1 MDAIDLHSQILFLPK
16 TGCGYGLL
24 LRQLVNTD
32 IARPSSIVE
41 FTSIEAIKRCVLNG
55 TGIAVLP
62 AKSIQQEI
70 LNKQIVELNWVNDL
84 EIPVVM
90 LWHKDRRITEPL
102 HYLMTLIRKL
112 KNK

>member
-1 MDAIDLHSQILFLPK
+1 LPK
-16 TGCGYGLL
+16 AGCGYGLL

-32 IARPSSIVE
+32 IAKPSSIIE
-41 FTSIEAIKRCVLNG
+41 FTSIEAIKNCVLNG

-62 AKSIQQEI
+62 AKSIQKEI
-70 LNKQIVELNWVNDL
+70 HNKQIVELNGMSDL

-90 LWHKDRRITEPL
+90 LWHKDRRISEAL
-102 HYLMTLIRKL
+102 RYLMELIRKL